1 MSAGD
6 PILGAEPAV
15 TSVSSPRPAQRRAT
29 ESRIMSDA
37 LAETLDGDLSETERR
52 LLERLRAIRR
62 EERETADLMMP
73 PERQS
78 LSQEVA
84 DVVARVMGSWG
95 FIMIQTTVL
104 VLWMVLNLTAY
115 ARRWD
120 PYPFILLNLALSFQA
135 AYAAPFIIM
144 STNRQAALDRA
155 RAEEDYRTNIKAELE
170 IELLHRKLD
179 TIQDRLAIP
188 RRDDED

>member
-1 MSAGD
+1 M
-6 PILGAEPAV
+6 
-15 TSVSSPRPAQRRAT
+15 T
-29 ESRIMSDA
+29 DA
-37 LAETLDGDLSETERR
+37 LAETLDAELSETERR

-62 EERETADLMMP
+62 TERETIDLMMP
-73 PERQS
+73 PERRS

-95 FIMIQTTVL
+95 FILIQTTLL
-104 VLWMVLNLTAY
+104 VLWMVLNITAY

-135 AYAAPFIIM
+135 AYAAPFIMM
-144 STNRQAALDRA
+144 SNNRQAALDRA

-170 IELLHRKLD
+170 IEVMHRKLN
-179 TIQDRLAIP
+179 TIQDHLGIP
-188 RRDDED
+188 RRRDDDDD

>member
-1 MSAGD
+1 MRRVLASVVIAG
-6 PILGAEPAV
+6 PV
-15 TSVSSPRPAQRRAT
+15 QRRAT
-29 ESRIMSDA
+29 ESPMMSDA
-37 LAETLDGDLSETERR
+37 PTETLDADLSTTERR

-62 EERETADLMMP
+62 EERETADLTMP
-73 PERQS
+73 RERRS

-95 FIMIQTTVL
+95 FILIQTSVL
-104 VLWMVLNLTAY
+104 VLWMALNLTAY
-115 ARRWD
+115 AQRWD
-120 PYPFILLNLALSFQA
+120 PYPSILLNLALSFQA
-135 AYAAPFIIM
+135 AYAAPFIMM

-179 TIQDRLAIP
+179 SIQDRLAIP
-188 RRDDED
+188 RQGDDDG

>member
-1 MSAGD
+1 M
-6 PILGAEPAV
+6 
-15 TSVSSPRPAQRRAT
+15 T
-29 ESRIMSDA
+29 DA
-37 LAETLDGDLSETERR
+37 LAETLDAELSETERR

-62 EERETADLMMP
+62 TERETIDLMMP
-73 PERQS
+73 PERRS

-95 FIMIQTTVL
+95 FILIQTTLL
-104 VLWMVLNLTAY
+104 VLWMVLNITAY

-135 AYAAPFIIM
+135 AYAAPFIMM
-144 STNRQAALDRA
+144 SNNRQAALDRA

-170 IELLHRKLD
+170 IEVRHRKLN
-179 TIQDRLAIP
+179 TIQDHLGITR
-188 RRDDED
+188 RRDDDDD

>member
-1 MSAGD
+1 
-6 PILGAEPAV
+6 
-15 TSVSSPRPAQRRAT
+15 
-29 ESRIMSDA
+29 MSDA
-37 LAETLDGDLSETERR
+37 LAEALDADLSATERR

-62 EERETADLMMP
+62 EERETADLMRP
-73 PERQS
+73 PEGWS

-95 FIMIQTTVL
+95 FILIQTTVL
-104 VLWMVLNLTAY
+104 VLWMVLNITAA

-135 AYAAPFIIM
+135 AYAAPFIMM
-144 STNRQAALDRA
+144 SSNRQAALDRA

-170 IELLHRKLD
+170 IELLHRKLNA
-179 TIQDRLAIP
+179 IQDHLGIP
-188 RRDDED
+188 RRDDDED

>member
-1 MSAGD
+1 M
-6 PILGAEPAV
+6 
-15 TSVSSPRPAQRRAT
+15 T
-29 ESRIMSDA
+29 DA
-37 LAETLDGDLSETERR
+37 LAETLDAELSETERR

-62 EERETADLMMP
+62 TERETIDLMMP
-73 PERQS
+73 PERRS

-95 FIMIQTTVL
+95 FILIQTTLL
-104 VLWMVLNLTAY
+104 VLWVALNLTAY

-135 AYAAPFIIM
+135 AYAAPFIMM
-144 STNRQAALDRA
+144 SNNRQAALDRA

-170 IELLHRKLD
+170 IEVMHRKLN
-179 TIQDRLAIP
+179 TIQDHLGIP
-188 RRDDED
+188 RRRDDDDD